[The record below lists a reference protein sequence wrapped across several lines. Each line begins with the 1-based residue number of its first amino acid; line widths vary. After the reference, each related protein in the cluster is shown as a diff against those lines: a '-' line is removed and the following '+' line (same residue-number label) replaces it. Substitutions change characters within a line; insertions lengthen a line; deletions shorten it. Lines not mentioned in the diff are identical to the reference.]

1 MKVVLFCGGLGIRV
15 RDYSDAIPKPMITI
29 GYRPILWHLMKYYA
43 HYGHKEFILCLG
55 YKADVIKNYFLNYD
69 ECVSNDFTLSQG
81 GRKVDLVN
89 RDIDDWSITFVDTG
103 PTATIG
109 ERLRAVQPYL
119 DGEDVFLANYSDNL
133 TDLALPELIEDFHT
147 RNPIAMFLAV
157 RPRQSFH
164 VVRFDTHERVCE
176 IVDIGKADVWIN
188 GGYFVFRHSIFDYL
202 HAGEELVQEPF
213 RRLIREGQLLAHR
226 YSGFWACMDTLK
238 DKQQLDEL
246 YMQGKATWQIW
257 KNNGAPRAAGA
268 HVAT

>member
-1 MKVVLFCGGLGIRV
+1 
-15 RDYSDAIPKPMITI
+15 
-29 GYRPILWHLMKYYA
+29 
-43 HYGHKEFILCLG
+43 
-55 YKADVIKNYFLNYD
+55 
-69 ECVSNDFTLSQG
+69 
-81 GRKVDLVN
+81 
-89 RDIDDWSITFVDTG
+89 
-103 PTATIG
+103 
-109 ERLRAVQPYL
+109 
-119 DGEDVFLANYSDNL
+119 
-133 TDLALPELIEDFHT
+133 
-147 RNPIAMFLAV
+147 MFLAV